1 MIVIKANMELY
12 SSQEM
17 DPIKTETK
25 TRQRRRLRRRKKRN
39 ICHYQDKS
47 FEMKSGLLKNRD
59 NKPSK

>member
-1 MIVIKANMELY
+1 MELY